1 MAWSPE
7 CPRPSI
13 VMTSLPATSAIGTEH
28 ERTASRFT
36 ITVQA
41 PHKPSPQP
49 NLVPV
54 ITRSLRNTQSSM
66 RSSSASTLA
75 SLPLRVNDN
84 VRSIKTSE
92 SDSELLN
99 PFTSVA
105 PCARLDKRAEA
116 SDHGVHDLHT
126 A

>member
-1 MAWSPE
+1 M
-7 CPRPSI
+7 
-13 VMTSLPATSAIGTEH
+13 VMTCLPAISVTETEQ
-28 ERTASRFT
+28 ERTACRLT

-54 ITRSLRNTQSSM
+54 IPRSLRNTQSSM

-99 PFTSVA
+99 PFTSVV

-116 SDHGVHDLHT
+116 SDHGV
-126 A
+126 